1 MHRRLSAKEGPP
13 DYANT
18 ETGDVSGDPTLPAN
32 ELIRI
37 QTRTGHQIVMHNT
50 EDLIYIAHGSGDSW
64 IEMTANGKID
74 IYSKDSISVRSE
86 TDINFTA
93 DRDINFTALEN
104 INMVAEKNIKLHSVE
119 TTTQQ
124 AKNYKMH
131 VEEESNIRIE
141 KDSFVYVNGAQH
153 LFVEGNKLTTVRSNM
168 ETKVDL
174 KSILEA
180 NSISEKAADDHTL
193 GSNQVWIDNKVQIN
207 GTLDVKNLTTQSV
220 NGTDAGS
227 SWADLA
233 PGDNQI
239 LGNHSFSWRGTAPLS
254 STEADEAVEF
264 EDEDFAFYV
273 KRTPEHEPWA
283 DHEHIKPVDL
293 TPDLTIADNKEPAE
307 NVEAPPFP
315 PINDTFKK
323 SG

>member
-1 MHRRLSAKEGPP
+1 
-13 DYANT
+13 
-18 ETGDVSGDPTLPAN
+18 
-32 ELIRI
+32 
-37 QTRTGHQIVMHNT
+37 
-50 EDLIYIAHGSGDSW
+50 
-64 IEMTANGKID
+64 
-74 IYSKDSISVRSE
+74 
-86 TDINFTA
+86 
-93 DRDINFTALEN
+93 
-104 INMVAEKNIKLHSVE
+104 
-119 TTTQQ
+119 
-124 AKNYKMH
+124 MH